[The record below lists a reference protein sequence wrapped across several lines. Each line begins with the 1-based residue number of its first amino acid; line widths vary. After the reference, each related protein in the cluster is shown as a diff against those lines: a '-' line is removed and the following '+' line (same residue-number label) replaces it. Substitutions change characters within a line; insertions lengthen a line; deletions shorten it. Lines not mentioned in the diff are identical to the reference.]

1 MTDSVRL
8 SPGVMFV
15 GHYRVPAGRVD
26 EWRADGRTK
35 TAFVEANLPD
45 VFSFDA
51 YLSADG
57 TEGTSI
63 HLHRD
68 AESFERYLAAMA
80 TMIGQGMQIVEVT
93 GIDLYGAPRPEIVER
108 LRQMGSFPV
117 RVHAHEN
124 GFGQ

>member
-1 MTDSVRL
+1 MTDSMRV

-15 GHYRVPAGRVD
+15 GHYKVPAGRVE
-26 EWRADGRTK
+26 EWRAVNRTM

-63 HLHRD
+63 HIHRN

-80 TMIGQGMQIVEVT
+80 TMIGKGTQIVEVT

-117 RVHAHEN
+117 RVHSHEN
-124 GFGQ
+124 GFGR

>member
-26 EWRADGRTK
+26 EWRAANRAM

-51 YLSADG
+51 YLGADG

-63 HLHRD
+63 HIHRD

-80 TMIGQGMQIVEVT
+80 TMIGQGMQVVEVT

-117 RVHAHEN
+117 HVHSHEI

>member
-15 GHYRVPAGRVD
+15 GHYRVPAGRVE
-26 EWRADGRTK
+26 EWRAANRTM

-51 YLSADG
+51 YLGADG

-63 HLHRD
+63 HIHRD
-68 AESFERYLAAMA
+68 AESFDRYLAAMA
-80 TMIGQGMQIVEVT
+80 TMIDRGTQIVEVT
-93 GIDLYGAPRPEIVER
+93 GIDLYGAPRPETVDR
-108 LRQMGSFPV
+108 LRQMGSFA
-117 RVHAHEN
+117 VHVHSHEN
-124 GFGQ
+124 GLGQ

>member
-1 MTDSVRL
+1 MTDSMRN

-15 GHYRVPAGRVD
+15 GHYRVPAGRVE
-26 EWRADGRTK
+26 EWRAANRTM

-51 YLSADG
+51 YLNEDG

-63 HLHRD
+63 HSHRD

-80 TMIGQGMQIVEVT
+80 TMIGQGTRIVEVT
-93 GIDLYGAPRPEIVER
+93 GIDLYGAPRPGVVER
-108 LRQMGSFPV
+108 LRRMGSFPV
-117 RVHAHEN
+117 RVHSHEN
-124 GFGQ
+124 GFGR

>member
-15 GHYRVPAGRVD
+15 GHYGVPAGRVE
-26 EWRADGRTK
+26 EWRAANRAM

-45 VFSFDA
+45 VLSFDA

-68 AESFERYLAAMA
+68 AELFERYLAAMA
-80 TMIGQGMQIVEVT
+80 TMIGKGTQIVEVT

-117 RVHAHEN
+117 HVHSHEN
-124 GFGQ
+124 GLGQ